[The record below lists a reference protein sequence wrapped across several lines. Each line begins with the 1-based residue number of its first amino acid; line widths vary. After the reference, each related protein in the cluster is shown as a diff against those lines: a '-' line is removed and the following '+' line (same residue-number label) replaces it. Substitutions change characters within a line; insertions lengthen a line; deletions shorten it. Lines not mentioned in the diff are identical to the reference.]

1 MAGPFETPDHQMLR
15 KAVRDFAVKEVRPL
29 AAKID
34 KSKEF
39 PRENF
44 RKMGELGFHGV
55 TVPPEYG
62 GSGMGALACAI
73 VNEELARECAST
85 ALSYL
90 AHTVLCVNNLY
101 LNGSDA
107 QRKKW
112 LPKLISGE
120 HIGSWALTE
129 PGSGSDAKALK
140 TRYRKEKGGYVL
152 NGSKTFITNAYYAD
166 VIIVFARPEGTGP
179 EKDKDAITVFVVE
192 GKTAGMKVHP
202 PMDKMGMRASPTSEI
217 TFEECW
223 IPEANLLGTE
233 RKGTEH
239 MMLGLDIER
248 ITIAAIPVGIA
259 QGALDVA
266 LQYSTERKQF
276 GVEIATFQLIKKF
289 LADMATETRAS
300 RLLVYDA
307 AYRLDHGEKGLTM
320 EASMAKYYASEVGT
334 RVALNAVQ
342 VLGGYGYISEFPVE
356 RMARDAKL
364 LEIGAG
370 TSEIQRIIVARELIR
385 KAGLTVGEG

>member
-1 MAGPFETPDHQMLR
+1 ML
-15 KAVRDFAVKEVRPL
+15 
-29 AAKID
+29 
-34 KSKEF
+34 
-39 PRENF
+39 
-44 RKMGELGFHGV
+44 
-55 TVPPEYG
+55 
-62 GSGMGALACAI
+62 
-73 VNEELARECAST
+73 
-85 ALSYL
+85 
-90 AHTVLCVNNLY
+90 
-101 LNGSDA
+101 
-107 QRKKW
+107 Q
-112 LPKLISGE
+112 
-120 HIGSWALTE
+120 
-129 PGSGSDAKALK
+129 
-140 TRYRKEKGGYVL
+140 
-152 NGSKTFITNAYYAD
+152 
-166 VIIVFARPEGTGP
+166 
-179 EKDKDAITVFVVE
+179 
-192 GKTAGMKVHP
+192 
-202 PMDKMGMRASPTSEI
+202 
-217 TFEECW
+217 
-223 IPEANLLGTE
+223 
-233 RKGTEH
+233 
-239 MMLGLDIER
+239 GLDIER

-307 AYRLDHGEKGLTM
+307 AWRLDHGEKGLTM